1 MRKVLFALLLAC
13 GALPAAAQEARPFD
27 ATIHDDEHK
36 IFIKMDLYDKD
47 ISVPGQ
53 DVLGKVDGY
62 IGSKQS
68 RTTWMII
75 SSTLVDERTAEI
87 EVIND
92 YGSEDFT
99 AELKANPDGTYTY
112 RKKDGSTL
120 KFAVKGKWQKI
131 PSRVEFRKE
140 K

>member
-1 MRKVLFALLLAC
+1 MKKIIFTLLMAVAALQVM
-13 GALPAAAQEARPFD
+13 AQETRPFD
-27 ATIHDDEHK
+27 TTIHNEEYK
-36 IFIKMDLYDKD
+36 IYIKMDLYDKD

-75 SSTLVDERTAEI
+75 SSTLIDERTAEL
-87 EVIND
+87 EVVND

-99 AELKANPDGTYTY
+99 AELKANHDGTYTY

>member
-13 GALPAAAQEARPFD
+13 CALPAAAQEARPFD

-36 IFIKMDLYDKD
+36 IYIKMDLYDKD

-62 IGSKQS
+62 IGSTQS

-75 SSTLVDERTAEI
+75 SSTLIDERTAEL
-87 EVIND
+87 EVVND

-99 AELKANPDGTYTY
+99 AELKANHDGTYTY

>member
-1 MRKVLFALLLAC
+1 MKKAFFTLFMAVAALQV
-13 GALPAAAQEARPFD
+13 AAQEARPFD
-27 ATIHDDEHK
+27 TTIHNEEYK
-36 IFIKMDLYDKD
+36 IYIKMDLYDKD

-75 SSTLVDERTAEI
+75 SSTLIDERTAEL
-87 EVIND
+87 EVVND

-99 AELKANPDGTYTY
+99 AELKANHDGTYTY

>member
-1 MRKVLFALLLAC
+1 MSKVLFALLLAC
-13 GALPAAAQEARPFD
+13 GALRAAAQEARPFD

-62 IGSKQS
+62 IGSTQS